1 MKTFQFDHANKS
13 WDRYRAFYN
22 QNWGLIEFDTGEVI
36 VHNYITADCRMM
48 YEKYGIQLVATTDS
62 NCPDLYLDKE
72 CTELCKK
79 AWVTQHGMQELAVDH
94 EQKVAVTLQG
104 RRYHDKNRPEL
115 GRHVHS
121 ALAYWAGA
129 ERRPM
134 PMGMIKVQTP
144 NPEYKK
150 KVQGILISEVVP
162 AINAIHKMKNKKRVY
177 GTSMG
182 KYIAKEE
189 WLDSSAQEI
198 VTDICNVGNEWQLRG
213 DLQQIVEKGFEY
225 PRSTQR
231 VDFLYI
237 KGEK

>member
-1 MKTFQFDHANKS
+1 MKTFEFDHIHKS
-13 WDRYRAFYN
+13 WDRYRAFHSVD
-22 QNWGLIEFDTGEVI
+22 WGLVEFDTGEVM
-36 VHNYITADCRMM
+36 VKNYVSSDDRMM
-48 YEKYGIQLVATTDS
+48 YKKYGIQLVATTDK

-72 CTELCKK
+72 CTEPCKK
-79 AWVTQHGMQELAVDH
+79 AWVTQHGMQELAIDW
-94 EQKVAVTLQG
+94 EQKVAVILQG
-104 RRYHDKNRPEL
+104 RGYKEQSRTEL
-115 GRHVHS
+115 GTHVHS

-129 ERRPM
+129 ERRPV

-144 NPEYKK
+144 NPEYKR
-150 KVQGILISEVVP
+150 KVQSVLVGEVLT
-162 AINAIHKMKNKKRVY
+162 AITAMDKMQDKRHHW
-177 GTSMG
+177 TERG
-182 KYIAKEE
+182 KYPAKEE

-198 VTDICNVGNEWQLRG
+198 VADICNVGNEWQLRG